1 MPYQSKTVVSKKIY
15 DIFSVVFSSFVSSRK
30 LLQLFVYLP
39 PSPQPPPPQPVEE
52 SGRVRVLLHT
62 ENKKNSN

>member
-30 LLQLFVYLP
+30 LLQLFVYLA